1 METIKKEFTHNCN
14 KSTKKCATC
23 TNDFSCEKCRGVC
36 IFSKGFLKKFSDSK
50 ILKKFVDERFYKNE
64 FTVIREVIT
73 LKRLEEEESS
83 EENKTK
89 NTKNTKNFKNYEIVA
104 EEDDDNTLNLF
115 RLFHEKFD
123 SQDKNKVFKYHT
135 GPFDHQPKAELRIK
149 GSTSRKI
156 DEICNHD
163 HWKDYVQI
171 ESRQKRKNHF
181 HKTHSTDV
189 YLN

>member
-1 METIKKEFTHNCN
+1 METYKKEFTHTCN
-14 KSTKKCATC
+14 KSTKKCAKC

-36 IFSKGFLKKFSDSK
+36 IFSKGFLKKFPDSK

-64 FTVIREVIT
+64 FTVIREVIAQ
-73 LKRLEEEESS
+73 KKLEEEESH

-89 NTKNTKNFKNYEIVA
+89 NAKTFKDFDDEIEA
-104 EEDDDNTLNLF
+104 EEDETLNLF

-123 SQDKNKVFKYHT
+123 YQDKNKVFKYHT
-135 GPFDHQPKAELRIK
+135 GPFDHVQKAELYIK

-163 HWKDYVQI
+163 HYKDHVQT

-181 HKTHSTDV
+181 NKTHSSDI
-189 YLN
+189 YMLN